1 MANPLR
7 VVAKRQI
14 YTNFLEYLRV
24 NSSLHL
30 LKVHVRSTTRFHE
43 SLKEPLKLGIV
54 PAYHHLTNWGDNSWA
69 EDRPHPASPSEGRP
83 YLKTEV
89 FRGASLHHRLCVCAI
104 PSKEKEKFLLILKK
118 GSTILPQ
125 EIRSLKIKDSWAVR
139 LITCWRPIKS
149 VKFIQGRPQLT
160 DHLSGKGDHYQDK

>member
-1 MANPLR
+1 MVDP
-7 VVAKRQI
+7 
-14 YTNFLEYLRV
+14 T
-24 NSSLHL
+24 
-30 LKVHVRSTTRFHE
+30 
-43 SLKEPLKLGIV
+43 
-54 PAYHHLTNWGDNSWA
+54 
-69 EDRPHPASPSEGRP
+69 
-83 YLKTEV
+83 LKTEV

-149 VKFIQGRPQLT
+149 VKFI
-160 DHLSGKGDHYQDK
+160 